1 MPNRVDDLDP
11 PGEATTL
18 FPEEL
23 EYRGRGRP
31 RLPEGQRRREKLIV
45 ALNAE
50 EMRQVMHAA
59 ADAEGGPL
67 RVQDWARVLLLRAA
81 RKPPAGG

>member
-1 MPNRVDDLDP
+1 MSDP
-11 PGEATTL
+11 TDPTDPTL
-18 FPEEL
+18 PEEL

-31 RLPEGQRRREKLIV
+31 RLPEGQRRREKLVI

-50 EMRQVMHAA
+50 EMRLLMHAA

-67 RVQDWARVLLLRAA
+67 RVQDWARALLLRAV
-81 RKPPAGG
+81 RQPESTEPRE